1 MNKFLLYFQLFHNMG
16 IKYFLF
22 RIQYEIRRKVGML
35 KRAYPISWEDK
46 EYLSLADWR
55 KHAKPLFFS
64 SRKSV

>member
-55 KHAKPLFFS
+55 KHAKTLFLF
-64 SRKSV
+64 K

>member
-46 EYLSLADWR
+46 EYFVIGGLEKAR
-55 KHAKPLFFS
+55 KTLFLF
-64 SRKSV
+64 K